1 MRKKLMMA
9 AAMIALA
16 APLFAQNGNGQ
27 TGNLAP
33 SGPHYDLNLIGV
45 DQAKKPPLNNG
56 NRHTIFVPLVSSNVD
71 GVDTDPLP
79 GHDIWLQPAQP
90 GQNLFNVCDGNAFD
104 TAYDCYG
111 NPIIPPGFSAQNPAQ
126 GASFQLP
133 CNNLITA
140 ATGTTLVPCS
150 GNNVSANYSV
160 WVRVTGTP
168 SGPGGGGT
176 ITTCAYDFTI
186 PNSPQPVCSTNN
198 SGLLVKTKS
207 NKFVNVTNALTSLV
221 ANSKTTALFEEPY
234 QFFFWDYDNN
244 GNKVLQLR
252 FYLED

>member
-1 MRKKLMMA
+1 MMA
-9 AAMIALA
+9 ATMLAVA

-45 DQAKKPPLNNG
+45 DQAKKPPLTNG
-56 NRHTIFVPLVSSNVD
+56 NRHVIFVPLVSSSLD
-71 GVDTDPLP
+71 GPDTDTLP

-111 NPIIPPGFSAQNPAQ
+111 NPIIPPGFNAQNPAQ

-140 ATGTTLVPCS
+140 GVGGPIVVPCTT
-150 GNNVSANYSV
+150 GASADYTV

-176 ITTCAYDFTI
+176 ITTCAYDFTV
-186 PNSPQPVCSTNN
+186 PNTPVLVCSTNN
-198 SGLLVKTKS
+198 SGVLVKTKT
-207 NKFVNVTNALTSLV
+207 NKFTNVTNALTSLV
-221 ANSKTTALFEEPY
+221 AGGKTTALFQSPY

-252 FYLED
+252 FYLEQ